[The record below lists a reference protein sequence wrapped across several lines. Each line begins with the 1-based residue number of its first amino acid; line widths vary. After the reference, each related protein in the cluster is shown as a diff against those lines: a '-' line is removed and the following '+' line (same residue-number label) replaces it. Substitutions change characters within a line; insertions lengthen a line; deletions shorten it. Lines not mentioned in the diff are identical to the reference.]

1 MDKTEELLKASFN
14 RLEELIGEVRELRYK
29 IKSVQGDVESLRAE
43 LRASWRKGEHGGGGS
58 GAPGRAGSDGGEGG
72 KAEGGPAG
80 SGGRNEGGGAEPVA
94 AATAGGGPAGGGAGE
109 AGSPSGVVGAACAVG
124 SAPGSGS
131 GQGRPGAAGHVQEG
145 SAAASGW
152 GQGSPGDGGHG
163 PDGTAGTPA
172 EANAR
177 HASTGPVGGSPGD
190 IAALALGYGSVAMGA
205 ELAAVGG
212 GKAVPGR
219 AAGAPGQAGPEGA
232 AGRGRLEE
240 GSLERRLRRIE
251 ERLDY
256 LSNKWMELDEKVF
269 HLQKRLHTS
278 APGT

>member
-43 LRASWRKGEHGGGGS
+43 LRASWRKGRHDGGGS
-58 GAPGRAGSDGGEGG
+58 GAPGRAGFDGGEGG
-72 KAEGGPAG
+72 KAEGGPG
-80 SGGRNEGGGAEPVA
+80 DGGV
-94 AATAGGGPAGGGAGE
+94 GPE
-109 AGSPSGVVGAACAVG
+109 GAACAVG

-163 PDGTAGTPA
+163 PDGTAGTPGHGPA
-172 EANAR
+172 EANAG
-177 HASTGPVGGSPGD
+177 HAGPGPVGGGPGD

-219 AAGAPGQAGPEGA
+219 AAGGPGQAGPEGA